1 MPSSWGHPRNRTRI
15 EPGRTGRRGPR
26 TCDLRDG
33 ERPWTQPPFSG
44 TLRRVATRFH
54 HTLLARTRLD
64 LGLTQEEAAQSAGID
79 VRTYRRYESGEVNHP
94 VRGFAVR
101 HPSRRRILQ
110 KLEAELG
117 LGEGELLV
125 AESARDAPAT
135 QEWEVRYAHALPR
148 ARHFVG
154 REGVLA
160 KLRAW
165 RQAPE
170 GGVALLVAVGGAGKT
185 SVAARFLSHMSESP
199 LAGGVFV
206 WSFYEDPRVE
216 AFFEQAVGYFVEGG
230 AVGARC
236 SPGEREPALE
246 RALRGGDHVLVLDGM
261 ELMQETGAPGLTYG
275 GGGSLS
281 TYGRIEDGALRRL
294 VTRLARGLGRSR
306 CLVTSRIELTDLT
319 HEERGYLCLR
329 LDALSDAEG
338 ETLLRSWGIHG
349 QARDLGL
356 LLADVQGHALS
367 VAMIGSYAATFL
379 AGDASRARAIQ
390 LGPAAR
396 EDPAARRLLDV
407 LGSYAAALSPEE
419 RALMARLSLFPSGAE
434 PGVLQAIAE
443 AGGRVAGA
451 LAGLSGDSLR
461 TALTRLERL
470 GLVFGSA
477 EGSRVT
483 THPFV
488 GQYFRSLLEV
498 APSEIHAVT
507 RAKLAEHLESHR
519 VRPTGK
525 ALLDAYEEL
534 LAHTRAGGAVE
545 EAWGIYRRSLGGFA
559 QLGLRLGEMTRG
571 ARVLRGFLEKE
582 PEQVDRRLSKDTRG
596 RVLYDLG
603 LYSGALGDL
612 AYAARC
618 YRAHNVIMQ
627 GEESLAARVVG
638 LRTLAYTERLRGEL
652 ADALALVT
660 ASVELAVAATSP
672 GEVARGLALKASILH
687 DLGEV
692 VHAKEAF
699 EEVHRLGDQPFARRA
714 LWEAEHAVDL
724 GELDAA
730 RTATVENVA
739 TCRALGW
746 EGHAAHGET
755 VLGEIALRK
764 GGADVGQAEAHVRTA
779 RKWTA
784 STGEIEMVLRCLLL
798 EAKIALARKDEAAAA
813 HVAEGVALA
822 ESGGFQL
829 FFIRFMNL
837 AAQADPTHRPL
848 AKRALA
854 AARSCQEFA
863 WGLADALHHAGVSA
877 ATAGDREEAVRLLDE
892 ALTVRERL
900 QHPGQKITRGVRAA
914 L

>member
-1 MPSSWGHPRNRTRI
+1 MT
-15 EPGRTGRRGPR
+15 
-26 TCDLRDG
+26 
-33 ERPWTQPPFSG
+33 
-44 TLRRVATRFH
+44 TRFH
-54 HTLLARTRLD
+54 HTLLAKTRLE
-64 LGLTQEEAAQSAGID
+64 LGLTQEEAAQAAGVD
-79 VRTYRRYESGEVNHP
+79 VRTYRRYESGEVNDP

-125 AESARDAPAT
+125 AESARKAPAK
-135 QEWEVRYAHALPR
+135 QEWEIRYAHTLPR

-160 KLRAW
+160 RLRAW

-185 SVAARFLSHMSESP
+185 SVVARFLSQVSESSVA

-206 WSFYEDPRVE
+206 WSLYEDPRVE
-216 AFFEQAVGYFVEGG
+216 AFFEQAVAYFVPGG
-230 AVGARC
+230 DRC
-236 SPGEREPALE
+236 SPGGREAALE
-246 RALRGGDHVLVLDGM
+246 GALRRGSHLLVLDGM

-281 TYGRIEDGALRRL
+281 TYGRIEDSSLRRL
-294 VTRLARGLGRSR
+294 VTRLARGLGGSR

-319 HEERGYLCLR
+319 HEDQGYLCLR
-329 LDALSDAEG
+329 LDALSDTEG

-349 QARDLGL
+349 HARDLTP

-390 LGPAAR
+390 LGSAAR

-407 LGSYAAALSPEE
+407 LGSYAEALSPEE

-434 PGVLQAIAE
+434 LGVLEAIAQ
-443 AGGRVAGA
+443 AGGQVAGA
-451 LAGLSGDSLR
+451 LSRLSSDNLR
-461 TALTRLERL
+461 SALTRLERL

-477 EGSRVT
+477 EGTRFT

-488 GQYFRSLLEV
+488 GQYFRTLLDV

-525 ALLDAYEEL
+525 TLLDAYEEL

-571 ARVLRGFLEKE
+571 ARVLRGFLEKD
-582 PEQVDRRLSKDTRG
+582 PEHVDQRLSIDTRG
-596 RVLYDLG
+596 RILYDLG

-618 YRAHNVIMQ
+618 YRAHNAIMQ
-627 GEESLAARVVG
+627 GEENLPARVVG

-660 ASVELAVAATSP
+660 ASVELAAAAGSP
-672 GEVARGLALKASILH
+672 GEVVRSLALKGSILH
-687 DLGEV
+687 DLGDV
-692 VHAKEAF
+692 VLAKGAF
-699 EEVHRLGDQPFARRA
+699 EEVHRMGDQPFARRA

-724 GELDAA
+724 GQLDAA

-755 VLGEIALRK
+755 LLGEIAMREQRP
-764 GGADVGQAEAHVRTA
+764 DVARAEAHVRAA
-779 RKWTA
+779 RQWTA

-798 EAKIALARKDEAAAA
+798 EAKIALARKDEAAAPCI
-813 HVAEGVALA
+813 AEGVALA
-822 ESGGFQL
+822 ESGGFRL
-829 FFIRFMNL
+829 FFVRFVNL
-837 AAQADPTHRPL
+837 AAQADPTQRPL
-848 AKRALA
+848 AKAALL
-854 AARSCQEFA
+854 AARSCSEFA
-863 WGLADALHHAGVSA
+863 WGLAEALHQAGLSA
-877 ATAGDREEAVRLLDE
+877 ASAGDREEAVRLLDE
-892 ALTVRERL
+892 AQAIREKL
-900 QHPGQKITRGVRAA
+900 QHPGREITQNVRDA
-914 L
+914 LA